1 MSHFGSNLFLT
12 TFTILLL
19 SALLATDHSKIVSLL
34 SIIYTNKDSYS
45 NHDDKQVIPIVG
57 AVGPESLAFD
67 PHGRGPYTGVS
78 DGRIIKWLE
87 NERQWID
94 FAVTSTQRNHISM
107 IVSGDRTG
115 RLMKYNPQSKETTVL
130 LQNLTFPNGVSLSKD
145 GDFIF
150 VADTTNCRIIKLW
163 LEPSSKSGMVEVFDR
178 LPGFPDN
185 IKRNHRGEFWVGI
198 HAKRGK
204 FLKWVLSF
212 PLVGQALIKLPFDIT
227 KVYSYFARW
236 GGNGLAVRLS
246 GNGDVLEALED
257 ESRNGWK
264 AIYRQIGEKY
274 GVEYSEAEILNRYR
288 WAYEQPWGRSRLR
301 YVNDGKPFWQYIVS
315 SSTGCS
321 DTQYFEELYNYYT
334 TEKAWHLCDPDA
346 EKVFKALRTSGVK
359 LAVVSNFDT
368 RLRPLLRALNC
379 DHWFD
384 AVAVSAEVE
393 AEKPN
398 PTIFLKACE
407 LLGVKPED
415 AVHVGDDRRND
426 IWGARD
432 AGCDAWLWGSDV
444 QSFEEVFFFLV
455 LLSNELCC
463 SEDRSPGLNKD
474 YSSPCNNLSSNFI
487 V

>member
-1 MSHFGSNLFLT
+1 MASTMAKISKVVGRLSRKPGPISRSGSGSNGVWAKFLVDPFGVSGRSFSSSVAASQEADLVGSRLFGLKDYEDYRRALYGGIT
-12 TFTILLL
+12 HK
-19 SALLATDHSKIVSLL
+19 ALLVD
-34 SIIYTNKDSYS
+34 
-45 NHDDKQVIPIVG
+45 
-57 AVGPESLAFD
+57 AVGTL
-67 PHGRGPYTGVS
+67 V
-78 DGRIIKWLE
+78 
-87 NERQWID
+87 
-94 FAVTSTQRNHISM
+94 V
-107 IVSGDRTG
+107 
-115 RLMKYNPQSKETTVL
+115 
-130 LQNLTFPNGVSLSKD
+130 
-145 GDFIF
+145 
-150 VADTTNCRIIKLW
+150 
-163 LEPSSKSGMVEVFDR
+163 PSQPM
-178 LPGFPDN
+178 
-185 IKRNHRGEFWVGI
+185 
-198 HAKRGK
+198 A
-204 FLKWVLSF
+204 
-212 PLVGQALIKLPFDIT
+212 Q
-227 KVYSYFARW
+227 
-236 GGNGLAVRLS
+236 
-246 GNGDVLEALED
+246 
-257 ESRNGWK
+257 
-264 AIYRQIGEKY
+264 IYRQIGEKY

-288 WAYEQPWGRSRLR
+288 RAYEQPWGKSRLR

-334 TEKAWHLCDPDA
+334 TKKAWHLCDPDA
-346 EKVFKALRTSGVK
+346 ERVFKALRTSGVK

-444 QSFEEVFFFLV
+444 HSFKEVAQRIGV
-455 LLSNELCC
+455 Q
-463 SEDRSPGLNKD
+463 
-474 YSSPCNNLSSNFI
+474 